1 MKLNFKEWNIVYEAL
16 NDKARALTADLYWQ
30 EEYEKDREES
40 EQTEELRLR
49 VLAVNNVIKCLE
61 TNQI

>member
-49 VLAVNNVIKCLE
+49 VLAVYNVIKCLE
-61 TNQI
+61 TNLI

>member
-49 VLAVNNVIKCLE
+49 VLAINNVIKCLE
-61 TNQI
+61 TTLI